1 MEEKNK
7 MPKRICESV
16 ESAINSICWYNGY
29 GAEILNLA
37 EEIKKV
43 QRQMKV
49 FVGNTKYIQKN
60 TLFGC

>member
-1 MEEKNK
+1 MT
-7 MPKRICESV
+7 KRICESV

>member
-1 MEEKNK
+1 

>member
-1 MEEKNK
+1 MSKCTVYK
-7 MPKRICESV
+7 SV

-49 FVGNTKYIQKN
+49 FIGNINGIRKN
-60 TLFGC
+60 MLCGC